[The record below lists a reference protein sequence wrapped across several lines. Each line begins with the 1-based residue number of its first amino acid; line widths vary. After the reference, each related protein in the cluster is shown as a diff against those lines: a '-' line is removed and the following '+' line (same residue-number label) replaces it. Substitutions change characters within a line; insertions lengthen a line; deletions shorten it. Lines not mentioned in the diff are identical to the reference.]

1 MLSTPISDIA
11 VSFKSLPSISE
22 WVVGLT
28 IEVAVTAVLL
38 KLKVFVFFL
47 MLSYFSSRHKKPT
60 LETFII
66 PGPGG
71 RGLREY

>member
-47 MLSYFSSRHKKPT
+47 NVVLFFQQT
-60 LETFII
+60 
-66 PGPGG
+66 
-71 RGLREY
+71 